1 MEVELHG
8 RMEVLYNHAEIMPA
22 APLIEGRRDEW
33 RQLLDIKIMGVLDGI
48 SAVLPMVVKCG
59 DNMKILVLNGS
70 LRPKGNTVQ
79 MIAAFREV
87 IYCLIKSPKRTV

>member
-48 SAVLPMVVKCG
+48 SAVLPMVVKRG
-59 DNMKILVLNGS
+59 G
-70 LRPKGNTVQ
+70 
-79 MIAAFREV
+79 
-87 IYCLIKSPKRTV
+87 

>member
-48 SAVLPMVVKCG
+48 SAVLPMVVKRG

-70 LRPKGNTVQ
+70 LRPKGNAVQ